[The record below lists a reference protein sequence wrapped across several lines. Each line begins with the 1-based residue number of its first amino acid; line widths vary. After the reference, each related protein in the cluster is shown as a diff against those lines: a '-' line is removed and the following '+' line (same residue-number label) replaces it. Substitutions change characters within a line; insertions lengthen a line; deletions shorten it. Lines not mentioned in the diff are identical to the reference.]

1 MYVLAFDLGGSS
13 GKMYLATQQEEKISL
28 KEILKVE
35 NHPVEVNGNLYW
47 DFFRIYESVLEGIRI
62 AVRETKDHVDSIG
75 FDSFCNDF
83 ALIDTKGTI
92 LSPVRCYRDSRTA
105 RHQKHMS
112 SVMDAKE
119 LYRINGNQRALFNTL
134 PQIDAMKEDGCGW
147 MLDHCDKLLFVSDLL
162 SYCLTGEKR
171 TEYTTASVT
180 QMFDYEKMSWS
191 DCVLDAYHIRKSIFA
206 PLVLPGTVV
215 GNTRPEINRIL
226 GTKGIPVTAV
236 CQHDTASA
244 FLAAVGEDDP
254 AIISAGTWS
263 VMGCET
269 EESIIH
275 ESGFI
280 WNIANEGG
288 YQGHHR
294 ILRNVMGTWIL
305 QEVLREERE
314 KGRALTFAGLD
325 EWAETYPNPACALD
339 VDLEEFY
346 TPGQMQEKIEQYWM
360 RHVGRKPENLGE
372 LASGVYLGLAFK
384 YRFTIEK
391 LEEYT
396 GKHFRSVN
404 IVGGGA
410 KSSLLCRKIADV
422 CGLPVEAGPFHATA
436 YGNVLIQMIA
446 KGVIS
451 SDVQW
456 KKVITEL
463 SLVGYTGP
471 LSYEHEDV
479 TMSRM
484 DGVKKTAAFLKPLL
498 IENVYEGR
506 QDKLFGEGNEK

>member
-191 DCVLDAYHIRKSIFA
+191 DCVLDAYHIRKSICA

-254 AIISAGTWS
+254 VIISAGTWS

-294 ILRNVMGTWIL
+294 NLRNVQGTWIL
-305 QEVLREERE
+305 QEV
-314 KGRALTFAGLD
+314 
-325 EWAETYPNPACALD
+325 
-339 VDLEEFY
+339 
-346 TPGQMQEKIEQYWM
+346 
-360 RHVGRKPENLGE
+360 
-372 LASGVYLGLAFK
+372 
-384 YRFTIEK
+384 
-391 LEEYT
+391 
-396 GKHFRSVN
+396 
-404 IVGGGA
+404 
-410 KSSLLCRKIADV
+410 
-422 CGLPVEAGPFHATA
+422 
-436 YGNVLIQMIA
+436 
-446 KGVIS
+446 
-451 SDVQW
+451 
-456 KKVITEL
+456 
-463 SLVGYTGP
+463 
-471 LSYEHEDV
+471 
-479 TMSRM
+479 
-484 DGVKKTAAFLKPLL
+484 
-498 IENVYEGR
+498 
-506 QDKLFGEGNEK
+506 